1 MINSAPVFTRVK
13 LSPASSSRLSGYL
26 SRVTLYTEAEKS
38 HGDRFHYLF
47 FQWEGR
53 YVYALDKND
62 SQDWGELGSKELR
75 SIEVRRECENLCERF
90 FVKSCLRRASII

>member
-13 LSPASSSRLSGYL
+13 LSPASSSRLPGHL

-47 FQWEGR
+47 FQSEGR
-53 YVYALDKND
+53 TSMRWVKMI
-62 SQDWGELGSKELR
+62 SK
-75 SIEVRRECENLCERF
+75 IEE
-90 FVKSCLRRASII
+90 S